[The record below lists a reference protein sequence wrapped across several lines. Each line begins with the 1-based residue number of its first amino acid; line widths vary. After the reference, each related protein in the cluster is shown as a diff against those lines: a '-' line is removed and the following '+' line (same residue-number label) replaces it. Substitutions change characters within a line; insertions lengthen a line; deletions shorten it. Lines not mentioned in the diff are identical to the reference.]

1 MSDIEVKI
9 KVTKGKKGNK
19 ALTEQERKF
28 RQEAS
33 RKVSMA
39 NKRLKRME
47 EQNLTMSPAY
57 KKWIDEGGQ
66 KFGIRGKSHEEVKLE
81 VARLNKFLKQTTST
95 VTGTK
100 KYLTNIANEVGVK
113 EWDSFQSLN
122 NQLRSFFEVSEK
134 VRDYLKNDKEVAVS
148 IGYKKIWEQV
158 SEYAETVG
166 KEFTSLND
174 DIVGIAENILQARA
188 RRALND
194 LTDDLIDD
202 FFNNFIDG

>member
-1 MSDIEVKI
+1 MSSEF
-9 KVTKGKKGNK
+9 KVTNVKKSSKNVF
-19 ALTEQERKF
+19 TEIEKKY

-47 EQNLTMSPAY
+47 QQNLSMSPAY

-66 KFGIRGKSHEEVKLE
+66 KFGIRGKSMEEVRVE

-95 VTGTK
+95 VRGTK
-100 KYLTNIANEVGVK
+100 KYLRNIAGQVGIK
-113 EWDSFQSLN
+113 QWGSFQSLN
-122 NQLRSFFEVSEK
+122 HQLRGFFEVADRVQE
-134 VRDYLKNDKEVAVS
+134 YLKNSKEVAVS

-158 SEYAETVG
+158 NEYAETVG

-174 DIVGIAENILQARA
+174 DVVEIANTILQANSYNK
-188 RRALND
+188 LDD
-194 LTDDLIDD
+194 LTDDFLRS
-202 FFNNFIDG
+202 FIDK

>member
-1 MSDIEVKI
+1 MSTNLKFNQKWNNDNNVFTQQE
-9 KVTKGKKGNK
+9 KKY
-19 ALTEQERKF
+19 

-66 KFGIRGKSHEEVKLE
+66 KFGIKGKSTQEVRAE

-95 VTGTK
+95 VRGTK
-100 KYLTNIANEVGVK
+100 KYLTNVAEQVGIVNYN
-113 EWDSFQSLN
+113 SYQSLN
-122 NQLRSFFEVSEK
+122 SQLKDFFEVSDR
-134 VRDYLKNDKEVAVS
+134 VREYLKNSKEVSVS

-158 SEYAETVG
+158 NEYAETVG
-166 KEFTSLND
+166 KEFNSLNS
-174 DIVGIAENILQARA
+174 DIVEIAKSITQANA
-188 RRALND
+188 YNKLDD
-194 LTDDLIDD
+194 LTDDFLKT
-202 FFNNFIDG
+202 FIDI

>member
-1 MSDIEVKI
+1 MIMSTNFKFNQKWNNDNNVFTQQE
-9 KVTKGKKGNK
+9 KKY
-19 ALTEQERKF
+19 

-66 KFGIRGKSHEEVKLE
+66 KFGIKGKSTQEVRAE

-95 VTGTK
+95 VRGTK
-100 KYLTNIANEVGVK
+100 KYLANVAEQVGIVNY
-113 EWDSFQSLN
+113 DSYQSLN
-122 NQLRSFFEVSEK
+122 SQLKEFFEVSDR
-134 VRDYLKNDKEVAVS
+134 VREYLKNSKEVSVS

-158 SEYAETVG
+158 NEYAETVG
-166 KEFTSLND
+166 KEFNSLKS
-174 DIVGIAENILQARA
+174 DIVEIAKSITQANA
-188 RRALND
+188 YNKLDD
-194 LTDDLIDD
+194 LTDEFLKS
-202 FFNNFIDG
+202 FIDI